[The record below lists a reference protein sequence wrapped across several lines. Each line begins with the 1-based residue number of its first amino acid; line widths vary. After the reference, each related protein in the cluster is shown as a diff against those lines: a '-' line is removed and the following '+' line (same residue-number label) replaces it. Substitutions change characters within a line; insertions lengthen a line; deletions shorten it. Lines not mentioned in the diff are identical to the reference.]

1 MKKFTLNDKQ
11 MLLRDAIRRMDP
23 LHQHW
28 KILEGLYRTGMR
40 RDLNAKDF
48 ADLTPTPIPG
58 NILKTIN
65 YILPHISLMVTS
77 IVSRDPQMLVIPIGG
92 KDNTAEDNATFAQA
106 VLQYFWKRTNA
117 TDDVKSATEDMIKL
131 GNGFCKVGW
140 DYVANEYKESPSDLT
155 MDEALMKVDQAEAI
169 NKDGGFAPET
179 SDLSAK
185 NKAQSTYE
193 LVESDDPF
201 VEYVSPYDMF
211 VSRDARRLD
220 SARWVC
226 QRLRLPY
233 EDVREK
239 YGEDVNLSV
248 DATIASDS
256 LVSTYLNGQTTLP
269 EVLSYVVLYE
279 FYDLLTRELT
289 VFQIDSSEP
298 LFEGPIPYQN
308 RYSPFVHFRNYN
320 DGGMQ
325 FWSFGDLENIAGIQ
339 LMLGE
344 VTRAQIDDLK
354 RSGNKYAV
362 RKRHMTPELKKQLE
376 SPIPDQVV
384 VFDIPEASSLDDVVR
399 PLSRQ
404 ATPSDAYAMD
414 GKLQDAMMQVLGIN
428 DFQAG
433 GVGAD
438 RMSATAAAVVDGVAT
453 LRAQDKLAA
462 LETAIS
468 GIGLRV
474 LLLCQEFLDEQRA
487 VRIAGPNG
495 SMWLNVSP
503 SDIYGEFKV
512 SVEGG
517 STRALNPATRA
528 QRGIQ
533 TLQAV
538 IPALTQLG
546 YDPTNALR
554 MAIKDLGYDPNFM
567 LVPAQQPEEL
577 PVDQQVPQE
586 VPMVEQPPMEQ
597 PSLEQQNM
605 TLDELMAGMN
615 PNAGLAPAQAI
626 AEEFGGP
633 GVIGAS
639 NGGLQL

>member
-28 KILEGLYRTGMR
+28 KILEGLYRTGLR

-65 YILPHISLMVTS
+65 YTLPHLSLMVTS
-77 IVSRDPQMLVIPIGG
+77 IVSRDPQMLVVPIGG
-92 KDNTAEDNATFAQA
+92 QDNTAEDNATFAQA

-140 DYVANEYKESPSDLT
+140 DYVVKEYKQTPSDLN
-155 MDEALMKVDQAEAI
+155 MDEALMEVDQAEAT

-179 SDLSAK
+179 ADLSEK
-185 NKAQSTYE
+185 NEAQSTYE
-193 LVESDDPF
+193 RVESDDPF

-220 SARWVC
+220 GARWVC

-233 EDVREK
+233 DDVREK

-248 DATIASDS
+248 DATIASDA

-269 EVLSYVVLYE
+269 EVLSYVVIYE
-279 FYDLLTRELT
+279 FYDLATRELT
-289 VFQIDSSEP
+289 VFQIDASEP
-298 LFEGPIPYQN
+298 LYEGPIPYQH

-384 VFDIPEASSLDDVVR
+384 VFDVPEAASLDDVVR

-404 ATPSDAYAMD
+404 ATPSDAYVMD
-414 GKLQDAMMQVLGIN
+414 DKLQDAMQQVLGIN

-453 LRAQDKLAA
+453 LRAQDKLAS
-462 LETAIS
+462 LEASIS
-468 GIGLRV
+468 GIGLRI
-474 LLLCQEFLDEQRA
+474 LLLCQEFLDDQRA
-487 VRIAGPNG
+487 IRIAGPNG

-533 TLQAV
+533 TLQSV

-554 MAIKDLGYDPNFM
+554 MAIKDLGYDPNFI
-567 LVPAQQPEEL
+567 LTPIQQPEV
-577 PVDQQVPQE
+577 PVEQPVEEVPQE
-586 VPMVEQPPMEQ
+586 VPMMEQPP
-597 PSLEQQNM
+597 LEQQNM

-633 GVIGAS
+633 GVPGAS
-639 NGGLQL
+639 SGGLAL

>member
-1 MKKFTLNDKQ
+1 
-11 MLLRDAIRRMDP
+11 
-23 LHQHW
+23 
-28 KILEGLYRTGMR
+28 
-40 RDLNAKDF
+40 
-48 ADLTPTPIPG
+48 
-58 NILKTIN
+58 
-65 YILPHISLMVTS
+65 
-77 IVSRDPQMLVIPIGG
+77 
-92 KDNTAEDNATFAQA
+92 
-106 VLQYFWKRTNA
+106 
-117 TDDVKSATEDMIKL
+117 
-131 GNGFCKVGW
+131 
-140 DYVANEYKESPSDLT
+140 
-155 MDEALMKVDQAEAI
+155 
-169 NKDGGFAPET
+169 
-179 SDLSAK
+179 
-185 NKAQSTYE
+185 
-193 LVESDDPF
+193 
-201 VEYVSPYDMF
+201 
-211 VSRDARRLD
+211 
-220 SARWVC
+220 
-226 QRLRLPY
+226 
-233 EDVREK
+233 
-239 YGEDVNLSV
+239 
-248 DATIASDS
+248 
-256 LVSTYLNGQTTLP
+256 
-269 EVLSYVVLYE
+269 
-279 FYDLLTRELT
+279 
-289 VFQIDSSEP
+289 
-298 LFEGPIPYQN
+298 
-308 RYSPFVHFRNYN
+308 
-320 DGGMQ
+320 
-325 FWSFGDLENIAGIQ
+325 
-339 LMLGE
+339 
-344 VTRAQIDDLK
+344 
-354 RSGNKYAV
+354 
-362 RKRHMTPELKKQLE
+362 MTPELKKQLE

-577 PVDQQVPQE
+577 AIDQQVPQE
-586 VPMVEQPPMEQ
+586 LPMVEQPPMEQ
-597 PSLEQQNM
+597 PPLEQQNM

-633 GVIGAS
+633 GVPGAS